1 MARVAP
7 APGTTVEE
15 VVRTRTIP
23 DAAQDKTDERDFWEF
38 TAALTPK
45 EWERYMVYV
54 YRRVGDRLGPYV
66 AKYPGRISED
76 MIAENHGGG
85 CYRCWL
91 KTTAGEIIKTANFEI
106 EGAPKINTGTP
117 VTSPS
122 VSPASPDQN
131 SINRLCDLVE
141 RVLLRDNAGV
151 VQNDAMRGALSLQAE
166 GFRSVVSNIRETVTP
181 PAPQPAAANP
191 MDEMTRQFMQ
201 AAIQKM
207 LNPSDPIETFAKM
220 MAAMKGLGFGGG
232 DAKASIGAEIVRTL
246 GGALPQIVDGVKSYT
261 NAVTKQAELEIIRIT
276 HGVPRPGQ
284 QPPPAAPQPPAP
296 LHAQPAPAAAPP
308 PQPAERQPL
317 TFEQVEARIATFMMD
332 ANASA
337 RDAAN
342 NILDFI
348 EDISPD
354 RLYPYICAL
363 DEPNL
368 TAFIDGRPGLASVP
382 RNPRFTEII
391 KQIIELAHSKPPDN
405 PESTPAQTPA

>member
-1 MARVAP
+1 MARVEA
-7 APGTTVEE
+7 APGSTIRETKETQVIASPEP
-15 VVRTRTIP
+15 RATDTR
-23 DAAQDKTDERDFWEF
+23 DLWEYIQ
-38 TAALTPK
+38 ALEAG
-45 EWERYMVYV
+45 EWQNHIIYV
-54 YRRVGDRLGPYV
+54 YRWTENGEKEFV
-66 AKYPGRISED
+66 AKYAQVLDELFLREK
-76 MIAENHGGG
+76 HGGG
-85 CYRCWL
+85 VYKLML
-91 KTTAGEIIKTANFEI
+91 KKGPQIWKTIERVRI
-106 EGAPKINTGTP
+106 EGPPKAAVAETTQHAVAQGDGGAI
-117 VTSPS
+117 
-122 VSPASPDQN
+122 D
-131 SINRLCDLVE
+131 RLCGLLE

-181 PAPQPAAANP
+181 PAPPPAAANP
-191 MDEMTRQFMQ
+191 MDEMTRTFLQ

-207 LNPSDPIETFAKM
+207 LNPSDPIEAFSKM
-220 MAAMKGLGFGGG
+220 MAAMKGLGFGG

-276 HGVPRPGQ
+276 HGVQRPGQ

-296 LHAQPAPAAAPP
+296 LPAQPAPAAAPP

-317 TFEQVEARIATFMMD
+317 TFEQVEAKIATFMLD
-332 ANASA
+332 GNASA

-342 NILDFI
+342 NILDFV

-368 TAFIDGRPGLASVP
+368 TAFIDGRPGLANVP

-391 KQIIELAHSKPPDN
+391 KQIVELAHSKPLDN
-405 PESTPAQTPA
+405 PESTSAQTPA